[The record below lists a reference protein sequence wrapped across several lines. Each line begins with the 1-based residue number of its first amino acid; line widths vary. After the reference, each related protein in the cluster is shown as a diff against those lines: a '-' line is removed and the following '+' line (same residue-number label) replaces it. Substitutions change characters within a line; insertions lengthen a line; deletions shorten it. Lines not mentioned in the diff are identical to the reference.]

1 MQCKKS
7 PPMAALGSA
16 ALRCVVIGSLA
27 VLAATAQAEPQG
39 MRTGRAELK
48 SAGPLAFGPDAVLFV
63 GDSADGS
70 ILALATGDT
79 KPGKAPPADIKA
91 VNDKIAALLGTTSD
105 QILINYAVVN
115 PLSKYV
121 YLSVTR
127 GRGPEAQ
134 PVLLRT
140 NAKGQLEELRLDK
153 IAHAKSALPN
163 TPEVGKKGAGGREMR
178 MDSITDIEFSAG
190 HVIVAGLSN
199 EEFSSKLRSIPYPF
213 AAPDAGASVE
223 IYHGSHGRFET
234 NSPVRTFVSYDIA
247 GEPYI
252 LAAYTCTPLVKFQL
266 SDLKPGNKVVGT
278 TIAELGNRNRPLDM
292 VIYRKGSGAAAN
304 DFILMNN
311 SSRGIMKMSTQGI
324 AQMEAITAR
333 VPETAGLPF
342 ETLADLKGVEQL
354 DRWDDATAMLLI
366 KGDSGSVD
374 IRTLALP

>member
-1 MQCKKS
+1 MQRKKN
-7 PPMAALGSA
+7 PLLIAALGSL
-16 ALRCVVIGSLA
+16 ALLA
-27 VLAATAQAEPQG
+27 TSAQAEPQG
-39 MRTGRAELK
+39 MSTGKVELK
-48 SAGPLAFGPDAVLFV
+48 SAGPLAFGPEGVLFV

-70 ILALATGDT
+70 VVALSTGDT

-91 VNDKIAALLGTTSD
+91 VNEKIAALLGTAPD
-105 QILINYAVVN
+105 QILINDAVVN

-134 PVLLRT
+134 AVLLRT
-140 NAKGQLEELRLDK
+140 NAKGQLEELSLAK
-153 IAHAKSALPN
+153 IAHAKAALPN
-163 TPEVGKKGAGGREMR
+163 APAAGKKDPRGRDLRIE
-178 MDSITDIEFSAG
+178 SITDLEFSAG

-199 EEFSSKLRSIPYPF
+199 EEFSSNLRSIPYPF
-213 AAPDAGASVE
+213 AGVDAGTSVE
-223 IYHGSHGRFET
+223 IYHGAHGRFET
-234 NSPVRTFVSYDIA
+234 NSPVRTFVSYNIA
-247 GEPYI
+247 GQPHI

-292 VIYRKGSGAAAN
+292 IIYRKGKGEAAS

-311 SSRGIMKMSTQGI
+311 SSRGVMKMSTKGI
-324 AQMEAITAR
+324 ADMEAITAR
-333 VPETAGLPF
+333 VPETAGLPY

-354 DRWDDATAMLLI
+354 DRWDDATAMLLV

-374 IRTLALP
+374 IRSLALP